1 MFGPILHSCLGKI
14 WFICSRRLVVLG
26 AVVSIRRVVRASRI
40 GVTCAVGLPAK
51 SKHNMVSIT
60 LPKVFTWERNDAYL
74 VSLLSEGMVAM
85 SLADVLLWGLD

>member
-1 MFGPILHSCLGKI
+1 MPLFP
-14 WFICSRRLVVLG
+14 FAVLFELP
-26 AVVSIRRVVRASRI
+26 AL
-40 GVTCAVGLPAK
+40 GLPAPLVFLQK